1 MINFLIY
8 VFLLLVI
15 ITVFLQLMSWSL
27 KLILK
32 VGILIT
38 NIDGQNDLSVKVTL
52 TVSFSRNFRLFRM
65 VKMTIKISYDYFK

>member
-1 MINFLIY
+1 VINFLIY